1 MNKGGKNVL
10 GRHICNVTAHYVI
23 SFALFVCATDILN
36 GLNRIV
42 SLQTLKMFRISE

>member
-1 MNKGGKNVL
+1 MNKGGENVL
-10 GRHICNVTAHYVI
+10 GRHITAHYVI
-23 SFALFVCATDILN
+23 SFALFVCATDVLN